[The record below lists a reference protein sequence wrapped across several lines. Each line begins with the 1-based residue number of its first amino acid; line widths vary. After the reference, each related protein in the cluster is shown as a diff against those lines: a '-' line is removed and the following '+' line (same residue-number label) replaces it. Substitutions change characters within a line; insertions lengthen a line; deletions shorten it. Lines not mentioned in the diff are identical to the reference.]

1 MANRPMIWLRVQR
14 AMILKRPVAMPNG
27 MVVTG
32 LLQVEKSG
40 IPLGVAGF
48 FLDGPWELES
58 DTKVESNLM

>member
-1 MANRPMIWLRVQR
+1 
-14 AMILKRPVAMPNG
+14 MILKRPVAMPNG

-48 FLDGPWELES
+48 VLDGPWELES